1 MSIKNPLSII
11 NFSKNYDKFTAVDNL
26 TLEINTGEIFGFLGP
41 NGAGKSTTIR
51 TILNFIFP
59 SNGSINIFGLDSVQD
74 AVQLKKHIGYLAG
87 DIALY
92 EEMTGDQILNY
103 LADLQEDTDWDYVKD
118 LVKRLDASLYQPIKT
133 LSKGNKQKIGL
144 IQAFMNKPNLLI
156 LDEPTSGLDPLMKQ
170 VFYEMVLEMKQAG
183 KSIFISSHDLTE
195 IQKVCDR
202 VGFIR
207 EGKLIAIED
216 LYDKNSMN
224 FKKYKVQFEK
234 KINLKKFTIIEGLKS
249 EYYNEDTL
257 IFTVTGSIDIFI
269 KAIARYKIITLDEQE
284 TSLEDV
290 FMQYYEKEVQ

>member
-183 KSIFISSHDLTE
+183 KSILE
-195 IQKVCDR
+195 AKVELAEL
-202 VGFIR
+202 V
-207 EGKLIAIED
+207 KP
-216 LYDKNSMN
+216 
-224 FKKYKVQFEK
+224 
-234 KINLKKFTIIEGLKS
+234 NLKKRKKK
-249 EYYNEDTL
+249 
-257 IFTVTGSIDIFI
+257 I
-269 KAIARYKIITLDEQE
+269 KENQ
-284 TSLEDV
+284 
-290 FMQYYEKEVQ
+290 Q

>member
-156 LDEPTSGLDPLMKQ
+156 VEEPTSGLDPLMKQ

>member
-11 NFSKNYDKFTAVDNL
+11 NFSKNYDRFTAVDNL
-26 TLEINTGEIFGFLGP
+26 TLEINTGEVFGFLGP

-103 LADLQEDTDWDYVKD
+103 LAYLQEDTDWDYVKD
-118 LVKRLDASLYQPIKT
+118 LVKRLDASLHQPIKT

-216 LYDKNSMN
+216 LHDKNSMN
-224 FKKYKVQFEK
+224 FKKYKVQFET
-234 KINLKKFTIIEGLKS
+234 KINQKNFTNIEGLKS

-257 IFTVTGSIDIFI
+257 VFTVTGSIDTFI
-269 KAIARYKIITLDEQE
+269 KAIARYKILTLDEQE

>member
-224 FKKYKVQFEK
+224 FK
-234 KINLKKFTIIEGLKS
+234 NLRL
-249 EYYNEDTL
+249 
-257 IFTVTGSIDIFI
+257 
-269 KAIARYKIITLDEQE
+269 
-284 TSLEDV
+284 
-290 FMQYYEKEVQ
+290 

>member
-1 MSIKNPLSII
+1 
-11 NFSKNYDKFTAVDNL
+11 
-26 TLEINTGEIFGFLGP
+26 
-41 NGAGKSTTIR
+41 
-51 TILNFIFP
+51 
-59 SNGSINIFGLDSVQD
+59 
-74 AVQLKKHIGYLAG
+74 VQLKKHIGYLAG